1 MHLFDVVIPL
11 GPNERAR
18 FPTQLSYLIQNVI
31 GFRNIYIVTYDTSS
45 ILHDISSLYL
55 NHPELSERIQA
66 IDETIFPFSI
76 QDIASVFYPK
86 HNRNTWYFQQLLKL
100 YAGTV
105 IPGILADYLV
115 VDADVF
121 FLKPIRFV
129 DTDTNKLFIDV
140 GNEYHLPY
148 FQHMTRLHPVL
159 RRMIE
164 SSGICHH
171 MFFKQKWID
180 ELFLFVETR
189 NRGLSSSSS
198 HSLVPFWKLFLLC
211 VDEHR
216 YHPIDFIE
224 SGASE
229 YEIYFHFIIQF
240 HSDEILVRKLNW
252 DNKNRNFVLDSLH
265 EFNDCDYDYIS
276 ICDWMNG

>member
-1 MHLFDVVIPL
+1 MQTFDVVIPL

-31 GFRNIYIVTYDTSS
+31 GFRNIYIVTYDASS
-45 ILHDISSLYL
+45 VLHEISSLYSNL
-55 NHPELSERIQA
+55 SELYERIQV

-86 HNRNTWYFQQLLKL
+86 QNRNTWYFQQLLKL

-105 IPGILADYLV
+105 IPGILPDYLV

-121 FLKPIRFV
+121 FLKPVLFV
-129 DTDTNKLFIDV
+129 DTDTNKPFIDV
-140 GNEYHLPY
+140 GNEFHLPY
-148 FQHMTRLHPVL
+148 FQHMSRLHPAL
-159 RRMIE
+159 RRIVE

-171 MFFKQKWID
+171 MFFKQKWIE

-189 NRGLSSSSS
+189 HMGLSS
-198 HSLVPFWKLFLLC
+198 SLVPFWKLFLLC

-229 YEIYFHFIIQF
+229 YEIYFHFIVQF
-240 HSDEILVRKLNW
+240 HSDEILLRKLNW
-252 DNKNRNFVLDSLH
+252 DNKHRNFVLDSSH
-265 EFNDCDYDYIS
+265 ELTQYDYIS
-276 ICDWMNG
+276 ICDWII